1 MSAKGNSTSMP
12 IYPLAILIGAVVSGL
27 LGFSG
32 VADASPSVARIL
44 FLVFTLLFFTLLIL
58 RRRRGF

>member
-1 MSAKGNSTSMP
+1 MP